1 LTDPVAASLAIVLDA
16 LAAPA
21 EPALRAWLGPDA
33 DDALRAA
40 LREHALDWAR
50 AAGDGAE
57 PRQLATAAELPAA
70 VAGHD
75 GPVILVAP
83 DVPALS
89 AVHLAAVRDDLADGV
104 LLSSAATGDG
114 TPFLVA
120 LSHPEPELLALVG
133 ASFNDVLTTAARLGG
148 TLGMV
153 RAERRLSSVGDARAL
168 LADPITPPD
177 LRALLTPPTELGSR
191 DSNPD

>member
-1 LTDPVAASLAIVLDA
+1 MTDPVAAPLAIVLDA

-21 EPALRAWLGPDA
+21 EPALRAWLGPEA

-40 LREHALDWAR
+40 LRQHALDWAR

-57 PRQLATAAELPAA
+57 PLQLATAAELPAA

-75 GPVILVAP
+75 GPIILVAP

-89 AVHLAAVRDDLADGV
+89 AVHLAAVRGDLADGV

-120 LSHPEPELLALVG
+120 LSHPKPELLALVG
-133 ASFNDVLTTAARLGG
+133 ASFNDVLATAARLGG

-168 LADPITPPD
+168 LADPITSPD
-177 LRALLTPPTELGSR
+177 LRALLTPAT
-191 DSNPD
+191 

>member
-1 LTDPVAASLAIVLDA
+1 LTESTPLTVVLDA

-57 PRQLATAAELPAA
+57 PLQLATAAELPAA
-70 VAGHD
+70 VADHA

-89 AVHLAAVRDDLADGV
+89 AVHLTALRDDLGDGV
-104 LLSSAATGDG
+104 LLSSGATGDG
-114 TPFLVA
+114 TPFLIA
-120 LSHPEPELLALVG
+120 LSHPQPELLALVG
-133 ASFNDVLTTAARLGG
+133 ASFNDVLATAARLGG
-148 TLGMV
+148 ALGML

-168 LADPITPPD
+168 QADPMTPPD
-177 LRALLTPPTELGSR
+177 LRALLTPLA
-191 DSNPD
+191 